1 MAGFTFRGMVGRVA
15 NEDEYEIDNQEQPRH
30 DDTNQPGLL

>member
-15 NEDEYEIDNQEQPRH
+15 DEDEYEIDDQEQPRH
-30 DDTNQPGLL
+30 DDPDQPGFL